1 MNSIA
6 ANAYSTRPARQN
18 GLKKWAAITALAL
31 LATLGVGQALA
42 ASSPPFVDNGD
53 GTVTDTSTGLMW
65 DQCAAGLSGNGTCR
79 TGTAATYT
87 WADAFGLAK
96 TQSAAKYKGYSDWRL
111 PSAVELMTLV
121 KGAIGPFIDA
131 AAFPSTPA
139 DEYFWTSSTYAP
151 VPSFAWF
158 VGFDDGNAIAYDKT
172 STFFV
177 RLVRSGQ
184 SLGSIGVF
192 PVGVTGIT
200 ATAATLTNPNL
211 LSLAIDA
218 SGRLYAGSE
227 AGVFVSSNDGAA
239 WTAINTGLPP

>member
-6 ANAYSTRPARQN
+6 ANAYSTRSARQN

-31 LATLGVGQALA
+31 LAMLGVGQALA

-53 GTVTDTSTGLMW
+53 GTVTDSSTGLMW

-87 WADAFGLAK
+87 WADAFGLAT

-121 KGAIGPFIDA
+121 KGAIGPFIDT

-184 SLGSIGVF
+184 SLGSFGVF
-192 PVGVTGIT
+192 PVGVTGISTLRAASPTISMLRIT
-200 ATAATLTNPNL
+200 ASCTNVLHSQASLSMPAT
-211 LSLAIDA
+211 
-218 SGRLYAGSE
+218 
-227 AGVFVSSNDGAA
+227 
-239 WTAINTGLPP
+239 